1 MMKIRY
7 KSLWVLLIAGILSLV
22 TSNLMAKKAMPAA
35 TQPNIA
41 VWVAFWDWRD
51 ACTTLD
57 TQSKTIKEVMP
68 FWYDMDSTGEIFY
81 SEGIPHLISAGRL
94 DLDTR
99 QFTRECQAKGMK
111 VLPLISNEFDKQR
124 VHNLLSDPASRQ
136 RHIDNI
142 LQLIRLNGYDGVDI
156 DYEGLKKEDREAYA
170 LFLMELGKALHQEK
184 KLLSVAIAAKTSEP
198 GNWDSVIALD
208 YKAIGKAADRV
219 RIMAYDYHY
228 SGGEPGPIAPLSWV
242 RNILEFST
250 KEIPPQKIWLGIG
263 AYGIDWGPGKDREL
277 TYTGAT
283 ALAAKYQ
290 AVPQWDPDWSETWF
304 TYTEESTLSQRT
316 VWFQESQSFQKRWE
330 FCKKFKIGGVSIW
343 RIGGEDPEIWEF
355 LRKQEFRQ
363 AKSRRITVPAKTK
376 TSRK

>member
-1 MMKIRY
+1 MKTRY
-7 KSLWVLLIAGILSLV
+7 KALWFLLIASLLLVPNSQLS
-22 TSNLMAKKAMPAA
+22 AKKATPAS
-35 TQPNIA
+35 PLPKVA
-41 VWVAFWDWRD
+41 VWIAFWDWRD

-111 VLPLISNEFDKQR
+111 VMPLISNEFDKQR
-124 VHNLLSDPASRQ
+124 VHNLLSDPTSRQ

-142 LQLIRLNGYDGVDI
+142 LQLIRFNGYDGVDI
-156 DYEGLKKEDREAYA
+156 DYEGLMKEDREAYS
-170 LFLMELGKALHQEK
+170 LFLTDLGKALHKEK

-277 TYTGAT
+277 TFNGAT
-283 ALAAKYQ
+283 ALDAKYQ
-290 AVPQWDPDWSETWF
+290 VEPQWDPDWSETWF
-304 TYTEESTLSQRT
+304 AYTEESTLSQRT

-330 FCKKFKIGGVSIW
+330 FCKKYKIGGVSIW
-343 RIGGEDPEIWEF
+343 RIGGEDPKTWEF
-355 LRKQEFRQ
+355 LQKPESG
-363 AKSRRITVPAKTK
+363 KITSRRTPIPVKSK
-376 TSRK
+376 SSRK